1 MGNNKTVVS
10 EVNGYK
16 LINDNGFYY
25 ILDAEGEILDYTFVS
40 GTAKEVTEE
49 LNRWRNEV
57 DYNNKFMLQVEN
69 EFIKVL
75 EDIA

>member
-25 ILDAEGEILDYTFVS
+25 IGEILNYTFVS
-40 GTAKEVTEE
+40 GTAKEVMDE
-49 LNRWRNEV
+49 LNRWRNEL
-57 DYNNKFMLQVEN
+57 DYNNEFMLQIEN

-75 EDIA
+75 EDVA